1 MASFRSLLRRP
12 LRLLLMSRM
21 HQARR
26 TNGLSPTPVR
36 AFDPLPYKCC
46 SLRGELRG
54 SWLADEDP
62 DNERESA
69 VTEFPHL
76 NSLDPED
83 KDGTIS
89 RSTSENGAETKAA
102 NEKEEANRTEPT
114 ELDIAD
120 PHFMADAYDTYADLR
135 AKGPVS
141 RVRFAGM
148 EQEAEVEADGA
159 EEQRGFFGRRE
170 TFFVTHYD
178 EVIKTLLDDRFAV
191 DPRSTM
197 SQEQVEEI
205 ESKTPEEFRLFSRSI
220 ISLDPPDHTRLRKL
234 VQPSFTGRGMQA
246 LRWSI
251 QQVVDDLLDQAEREA
266 AERGE
271 AAPDRRMDLIEAFA
285 YPFPV
290 TVISDML
297 GIPREDRETIRGWTE
312 DLLRVDRG
320 RGQEVDEEVRA
331 GLREFI
337 DYLKDLFDRKRRTP
351 TDDMISRLV
360 HVEEDGDVLDEDEML
375 GTVFLMFLAG
385 HVTTVNLVGNGVV
398 ALLTHPAQLAK
409 LKADPELA
417 KGVVEETL
425 RYWGPVDFIGRRIA
439 KKDVELSGT
448 VIPTGEQATVSLA
461 SANRDP
467 ERFANPDVYDI
478 TRADAN
484 RHVAFGKGIH
494 ACLGAPLA
502 RVEGQVAFD
511 TLFRRYPDLRLAV
524 PAEEVRWGSSFLRGF
539 ARLPVLF

>member
-1 MASFRSLLRRP
+1 MTELPHVDSF
-12 LRLLLMSRM
+12 
-21 HQARR
+21 
-26 TNGLSPTPVR
+26 
-36 AFDPLPYKCC
+36 
-46 SLRGELRG
+46 
-54 SWLADEDP
+54 
-62 DNERESA
+62 
-69 VTEFPHL
+69 
-76 NSLDPED
+76 DPED
-83 KDGTIS
+83 KDGIVS
-89 RSTSENGAETKAA
+89 PSTSENGAGTHAA
-102 NEKEEANRTEPT
+102 HEEAHRTEPM
-114 ELDIAD
+114 ELDIGD
-120 PHFMADAYDTYADLR
+120 PNFMADAYDTYADLR

-141 RVRFAGM
+141 RVRFGGGTEEAG
-148 EQEAEVEADGA
+148 EDNG
-159 EEQRGFFGRRE
+159 EQRGFFGRQE

-178 EVIKTLLDDRFAV
+178 EVVATLLDRRFAV
-191 DPRSTM
+191 DPRSGM
-197 SQEQVEEI
+197 SPEQLEQQEAQ
-205 ESKTPEEFRLFSRSI
+205 TPEEFRLLSRSI
-220 ISLDPPDHTRLRKL
+220 ISIDPPDHTRLRKL
-234 VQPSFTGRGMQA
+234 VQPSFTGRGMDA
-246 LRWSI
+246 LRGSI
-251 QQVVDDLLDQAEREA
+251 QQIVDDLLDQAEREA

-271 AAPDRRMDLIEAFA
+271 AAPHRRMDLIEAFA

-312 DLLRVDRG
+312 NLLRVDRG
-320 RGQEVDEEVRA
+320 RVDEEVRA

-337 DYLKDLFDRKRRTP
+337 DYLRDLFEHKRQTP

-360 HVEEDGDVLDEDEML
+360 HAEEDGDVLDEDEVL
-375 GTVFLMFLAG
+375 ATVFLMFLAG

-398 ALLTHPAQLAK
+398 ALLTHPDQLAK

-439 KKDVELSGT
+439 KEDVELSGT

-467 ERFANPDVYDI
+467 ERFASPDAFDI

-494 ACLGAPLA
+494 VCLGAPLA
-502 RVEGQVAFD
+502 RVEGQVAFS
-511 TLFRRYPDLRLAV
+511 TLFRRFPELRLAV
-524 PAEEVRWGSSFLRGF
+524 PAAEVRWGSSFLRGF

>member
-1 MASFRSLLRRP
+1 MSELPHVDSF
-12 LRLLLMSRM
+12 
-21 HQARR
+21 
-26 TNGLSPTPVR
+26 
-36 AFDPLPYKCC
+36 
-46 SLRGELRG
+46 
-54 SWLADEDP
+54 
-62 DNERESA
+62 
-69 VTEFPHL
+69 
-76 NSLDPED
+76 DPED
-83 KDGTIS
+83 KDGLLS
-89 RSTSENGAETKAA
+89 PAKRENSAATGAA
-102 NEKEEANRTEPT
+102 NQQASEPV

-120 PHFMADAYDTYADLR
+120 PNFMADAYDTYADLR
-135 AKGPVS
+135 AKGPVT
-141 RVRFAGM
+141 RVRFAG
-148 EQEAEVEADGA
+148 GA
-159 EEQRGFFGRRE
+159 EEAASEDSGEQRGFFGNQE

-178 EVIKTLLDDRFAV
+178 EVVATLLDRRFSV
-191 DPRSTM
+191 DPRSGMTA
-197 SQEQVEEI
+197 EQVEQQEAQ
-205 ESKTPEEFRLFSRSI
+205 TPEEFRLLSRSI
-220 ISLDPPDHTRLRKL
+220 ISIDPPDHTRLRKL
-234 VQPSFTGRGMQA
+234 VQPSFTGRGIQA
-246 LRWSI
+246 LRGSI
-251 QQVVDDLLDQAEREA
+251 QQVVDDLLDEAERDA

-320 RGQEVDEEVRA
+320 RMDEEVRA
-331 GLREFI
+331 GIREFI
-337 DYLKDLFDRKRRTP
+337 DYLTELFERKRLAP
-351 TDDMISRLV
+351 ADDMISRLV
-360 HVEEDGDVLDEDEML
+360 HAEEDGDVLDEDEVL
-375 GTVFLMFLAG
+375 ATVFLMFLAG

-398 ALLTHPAQLAK
+398 ALLTHPGQLAK
-409 LKADPELA
+409 LKADPGLA

-439 KKDVELSGT
+439 REDVEVGGT
-448 VIPTGEQATVSLA
+448 VIPAGEQATVSLA

-467 ERFANPDVYDI
+467 GRFADPDVFDI

-494 ACLGAPLA
+494 VCLGAPLA

-524 PAEEVRWGSSFLRGF
+524 PAEEVRWGGSFLRGF

>member
-1 MASFRSLLRRP
+1 M
-12 LRLLLMSRM
+12 
-21 HQARR
+21 
-26 TNGLSPTPVR
+26 
-36 AFDPLPYKCC
+36 
-46 SLRGELRG
+46 
-54 SWLADEDP
+54 
-62 DNERESA
+62 
-69 VTEFPHL
+69 TEFPHVD
-76 NSLDPED
+76 SLEPED
-83 KDGTIS
+83 KDEPVS
-89 RSTSENGAETKAA
+89 HSTSENGAET
-102 NEKEEANRTEPT
+102 NEPNEEEVNPTERV

-120 PHFMADAYDTYADLR
+120 PPFMANAHELYAELR

-148 EQEAEVEADGA
+148 EQEASGNGV
-159 EEQRGFFGRRE
+159 EEQRGVFGRRE

-234 VQPSFTGRGMQA
+234 VQPSFTGRGMEA
-246 LRWSI
+246 LRGSI
-251 QQVVDDLLDQAEREA
+251 QQIVDDLLDQAERDA

-271 AAPDRRMDLIEAFA
+271 AAPERQMDLIEAFA

-312 DLLRVDRG
+312 NLLRVDRG
-320 RGQEVDEEVRA
+320 RMDEEVRS

-337 DYLKDLFDRKRRTP
+337 DYLRDLFERKRQAP
-351 TDDMISRLV
+351 TEDMISRLV
-360 HVEEDGDVLDEDEML
+360 HAEEDGEILDEDEIL
-375 GTVFLMFLAG
+375 ATVFLMFLAG
-385 HVTTVNLVGNGVV
+385 HVTTVNLIGNGVV
-398 ALLTHPAQLAK
+398 ALLTHPDQLAK
-409 LKADPELA
+409 LKANPDLLA

-425 RYWGPVDFIGRRIA
+425 RYWGPVDFIGRRTA
-439 KKDVELSGT
+439 REDVEVGGT

-467 ERFANPDVYDI
+467 ERFANADIFDI

-494 ACLGAPLA
+494 VCLGAP
-502 RVEGQVAFD
+502 
-511 TLFRRYPDLRLAV
+511 
-524 PAEEVRWGSSFLRGF
+524 
-539 ARLPVLF
+539 